1 MPFIPHTE
9 EDIKEMLAAIGASGI
24 DSLFDE
30 IPAELLIEDL
40 DGVPA
45 ALTEMEVSRLMH
57 ARAARDGSDRES
69 RPRWMPRLPWF
80 PAAWAPG

>member
-9 EDIKEMLAAIGASGI
+9 QDIKEMLATIGAPGI

-40 DGVPA
+40 DGIPE

-57 ARAARDGSDRES
+57 ARAARDGTPLS
-69 RPRWMPRLPWF
+69 F
-80 PAAWAPG
+80 IGAGAY